1 METKKK
7 PNYLKLLFI
16 GLFFAYIVLY
26 ILNVTGYYNGNIRR
40 KVAFTDEKIAEFEK
54 DIANGEKIDMKDYL
68 KDQEKNY
75 TNNTS
80 NMGYAISTNV
90 ESFLNE
96 GIKKV
101 MNILSKLFT

>member
-7 PNYLKLLFI
+7 PNYVKIIFI
-16 GLFFAYIVLY
+16 GLFFAYIILY
-26 ILNVTGYYNGNIRR
+26 VLNVTGYYNGNLRR
-40 KVAFTDEKIAEFEK
+40 KVSFTDEQIQQFESDVK
-54 DIANGEKIDMKDYL
+54 NGEKVDLHDYL

-75 TNNTS
+75 TNNAS
-80 NMGYAISTNV
+80 NMGYTISTNV

-96 GIKKV
+96 GIKKF

>member
-7 PNYLKLLFI
+7 PNYVKIIFL

-26 ILNVTGYYNGNIRR
+26 ILNATGYYDGNIRR
-40 KVAFTDEKIAEFEK
+40 KVAFTDNQIDKFES
-54 DIANGEKIDMKDYL
+54 DIAKGEKVDLTDYL

-75 TNNTS
+75 TNNAS

-96 GIKKV
+96 GLKKFI
-101 MNILSKLFT
+101 NILSKLFT